1 MLGEHEEGKFV
12 SHEAQP
18 NSLQNFSASSF
29 GNSRREFLKF
39 FNFNHVAKTKALKW
53 GKKLYKLQFEKQI

>member
-18 NSLQNFSASSF
+18 NGLQTFSASSF

-39 FNFNHVAKTKALKW
+39 FNFNDVAKTKALKW
-53 GKKLYKLQFEKQI
+53 GKKLFKLQFGKQI